1 MIGFSKD
8 YRVFSS
14 KNTLLESSPIFQIH
28 KTTKYDSRLVVI
40 GFMQDY
46 IY

>member
-1 MIGFSKD
+1 
-8 YRVFSS
+8 
-14 KNTLLESSPIFQIH
+14 LESSPKFQFH
-28 KTTKYDSRLVVI
+28 KIRKYDSEIVVI